1 MNKNYDMDELACCV
15 EDMIKYTKF
24 SRKDVSYLSQFLEEC
39 TGPDREYWITLLIKM
54 FDAGYAVGE
63 RR

>member
-1 MNKNYDMDELACCV
+1 MDKKYDMNELACCV
-15 EDMIKYTKF
+15 EDMIKYTRF
-24 SRKDVSYLSQFLEEC
+24 SREDLSYLSRFLDGC
-39 TGPDREYWITLLIKM
+39 AGPDREYWITLLIKM